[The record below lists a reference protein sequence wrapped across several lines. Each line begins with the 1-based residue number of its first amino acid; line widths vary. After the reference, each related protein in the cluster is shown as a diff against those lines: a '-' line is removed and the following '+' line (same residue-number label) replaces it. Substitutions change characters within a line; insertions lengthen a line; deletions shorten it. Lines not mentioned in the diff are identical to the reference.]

1 MVISIASIRSYA
13 TRLRDI
19 TRDVFALQAKA
30 FLGANPKLASK
41 LQTAIAEGL
50 ASGADHSKG
59 SDSVTGDIPTDSPGL
74 LTAAEQEQSEEAG
87 GISAEGADGMSVLSG
102 ETSNGEG
109 EQDDVEASEEEG
121 GVAGDRYSMHG
132 GVLLEPGVK
141 SEAELMMP
149 PPDRVTPPKSEGIGE
164 GTEVRA

>member
-1 MVISIASIRSYA
+1 MMISIAPIRLYV

-19 TRDVFALQAKA
+19 ARCVALQAKA

-74 LTAAEQEQSEEAG
+74 LTVTEQEQSEAG
-87 GISAEGADGMSVLSG
+87 GTGAEGAGGMSVLSV
-102 ETSNGEG
+102 ETSHAEAGG
-109 EQDDVEASEEEG
+109 QGDVESSEEEG
-121 GVAGDRYSMHG
+121 RVARDRYSVHG